1 MKKCNA
7 ELMKELKIIQE
18 ELSEKKSKVINESVV
33 RYYENE
39 EEPDKSFNYEELTKE
54 IKDLYEKEQNI
65 KKLLAY
71 SNATTK
77 LINYSSDI
85 TIGEGLVML
94 AELNSYLSAI
104 NMLKRNNQII
114 KKVEHAKF
122 EGDKDRVLVT
132 EYLYDL
138 KKVESE
144 IKSTKE
150 KIHALQVAI
159 DRTNLCNMIE
169 C

>member
-39 EEPDKSFNYEELTKE
+39 EEPDKSFNYEEITKQ

-77 LINYSSDI
+77 LINYSDDI

-144 IKSTKE
+144 IKATKE

>member
-18 ELSEKKSKVINESVV
+18 ELSEKKSKLVSDSVA

-39 EEPDKSFNYEELTKE
+39 EEPDRSFNYEEITKE

-65 KKLLAY
+65 KKLLTY

-144 IKSTKE
+144 IKATKE

>member
-132 EYLYDL
+132 EHLYDL

-144 IKSTKE
+144 IKATKE

>member
-39 EEPDKSFNYEELTKE
+39 EEPDKSFNYEEITKQ
-54 IKDLYEKEQNI
+54 IKDLYEQEQNI
-65 KKLLAY
+65 KRLLAY

-104 NMLKRNNQII
+104 NMLKRNNQIV

-144 IKSTKE
+144 IKATKE

>member
-159 DRTNLCNMIE
+159 DITNLCNMIE

>member
-39 EEPDKSFNYEELTKE
+39 EEPDKSFNYEEITKE
-54 IKDLYEKEQNI
+54 IKDLYEQEQNI

>member
-39 EEPDKSFNYEELTKE
+39 EEPDKSFNYEEITKE

-104 NMLKRNNQII
+104 NMLKRNNQIV

-122 EGDKDRVLVT
+122 EGDKDRVLIT